1 MLESSIYEGNLFH
14 RRLTPAVHEFR
25 YPIYWAYLDIDQLP
39 QLFAKFR
46 VASYNRFNWASFA
59 DRDHFGDPG
68 LSIRKRLDRDAES
81 HGLKLPTGKIF
92 LMTQL
97 RYLGYV
103 FNPISFFYCYN
114 REGKLEMVLSE
125 VNNTFGETHNYW
137 LHEGCRIPTV
147 GGFRYRTGKAFHVS
161 PFLPMELGYEFN
173 FTDPAEATT
182 VHIGVSESGQP
193 KFDASMTL
201 TRKDWNEAN
210 LLRSLI
216 RFPFTTLMVVWRI
229 HWQAAKLLWKRVPV
243 FDHPARRQA

>member
-1 MLESSIYEGNLFH
+1 MLESSIYEGQLFH
-14 RRLTPAVHEFR
+14 RRLTPAAHEFT
-25 YPIYWAYLDIDQLP
+25 YPIYLAYLDIDQLP

-59 DRDHFGDPG
+59 DRDHFGDSG
-68 LSIRKRLDRDAES
+68 LSIRKRLEKDAAA
-81 HGLKLPTGKIF
+81 HGLKLPAGKIF

-103 FNPISFFYCYN
+103 FNPISFFYCYG
-114 REGKLEMVLSE
+114 REGKLEMVLAE

-137 LHEGCRIPTV
+137 LHEACRIPAGV
-147 GGFRYRTGKAFHVS
+147 GFRYRTRKEFHVS

-173 FTDPAEATT
+173 FTDPAETTT
-182 VHIGVSESGQP
+182 VHIGVTEGGQP

-201 TRKDWNEAN
+201 TRKVWNEPN
-210 LLRSLI
+210 LVSNLI
-216 RFPFTTLMVVWRI
+216 RFPLTTLMVVWRI

-243 FDHPARRQA
+243 FDHPARRRA

>member
-1 MLESSIYEGNLFH
+1 MLASSIYEGKLFH
-14 RRLTPAVHEFR
+14 RRLTPVAHDFT
-25 YPIYWAYLDIDQLP
+25 YPIYLAYLDIDLLP

-46 VASYNRFNWASFA
+46 IASYNRFNWASFA
-59 DRDHFGDPG
+59 DRDHFGDQG
-68 LSIRKRLDRDAES
+68 LSIRKRLERDAET

-114 REGKLEMVLSE
+114 RDGKLEMILTE

-137 LHEGCRIPTV
+137 LDEGRRIPTT

-173 FTDPAEATT
+173 FTDPGDAAT
-182 VHIGVSESGQP
+182 VHIGVSEGGQP

-201 TRKDWNEAN
+201 TRKEWNETN
-210 LLRSLI
+210 LLRNLI
-216 RFPFTTLMVVWRI
+216 RFPLTTLMVVWRI

>member
-92 LMTQL
+92 LMTQM
-97 RYLGYV
+97 GM
-103 FNPISFFYCYN
+103 NC
-114 REGKLEMVLSE
+114 K
-125 VNNTFGETHNYW
+125 
-137 LHEGCRIPTV
+137 
-147 GGFRYRTGKAFHVS
+147 
-161 PFLPMELGYEFN
+161 FL
-173 FTDPAEATT
+173 
-182 VHIGVSESGQP
+182 
-193 KFDASMTL
+193 
-201 TRKDWNEAN
+201 
-210 LLRSLI
+210 
-216 RFPFTTLMVVWRI
+216 
-229 HWQAAKLLWKRVPV
+229 
-243 FDHPARRQA
+243 